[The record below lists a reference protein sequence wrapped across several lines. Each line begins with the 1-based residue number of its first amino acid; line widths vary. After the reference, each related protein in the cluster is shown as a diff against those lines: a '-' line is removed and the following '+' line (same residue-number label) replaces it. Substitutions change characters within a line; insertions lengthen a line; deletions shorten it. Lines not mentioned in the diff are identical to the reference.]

1 MEFQKKF
8 WDLQQEMLTCL
19 YGEKIANKI
28 AGAGINILG
37 GSIGIKNK
45 LSEVYAHSLSP
56 YTAKGNT
63 NGGDINTCSRKKR
76 LFIL

>member
-1 MEFQKKF
+1 
-8 WDLQQEMLTCL
+8 MLTCL
-19 YGEKIANKI
+19 YGEKISNKVV
-28 AGAGINILG
+28 GMGINTFG

-45 LSEVYAHSLSP
+45 LAEVYAHSLSP